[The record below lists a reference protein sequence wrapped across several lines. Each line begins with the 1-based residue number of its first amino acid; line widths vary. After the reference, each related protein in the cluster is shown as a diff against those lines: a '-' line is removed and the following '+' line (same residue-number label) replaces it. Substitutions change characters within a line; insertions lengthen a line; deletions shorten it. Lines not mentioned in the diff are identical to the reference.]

1 MEVPMRVKVL
11 ILAAA
16 VAALSGCATTPAPHL
31 PAPSLLKP
39 VTPIAVPVARPTP
52 KATPTTA
59 VCESQ
64 VGQLSSYMR
73 HILVNNKTLAMDC
86 VTKNKASSCWG
97 GVSRTVDQEQRGIR
111 SVAAVTSCE
120 EAKDLLSASEGYL
133 ELTGKVARLCGEEG
147 ANKCLSSAT
156 AQEAISAQRELRILI
171 GGQN

>member
-1 MEVPMRVKVL
+1 MRVN
-11 ILAAA
+11 ILFLMVA
-16 VAALSGCATTPAPHL
+16 VGALSGCATTPAQHL
-31 PAPSLLKP
+31 PTPRQLQP
-39 VTPIAVPVARPTP
+39 ETPIAALVARPTP
-52 KATPTTA
+52 KATSTQL

-64 VGQLSSYMR
+64 VGQLASYMR
-73 HILVNNKTLAMDC
+73 QILINNKKLAMHC
-86 VTKNKASSCWG
+86 VTKNKTSSCWS

-120 EAKDLLSASEGYL
+120 EAKDLLSASDGYL

-171 GGQN
+171 GGPN